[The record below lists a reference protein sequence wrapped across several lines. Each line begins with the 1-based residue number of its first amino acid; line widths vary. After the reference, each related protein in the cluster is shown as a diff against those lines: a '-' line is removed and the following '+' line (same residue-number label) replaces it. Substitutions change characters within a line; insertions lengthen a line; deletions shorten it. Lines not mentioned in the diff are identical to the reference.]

1 MRRSCLLATILVA
14 VVTNPVGAEAV
25 PVPQEEDA
33 FSIVASV
40 DRDRITVGDPFLY
53 RITVKSPGSAAVEW
67 PDAGRP
73 PEGFELVSFDHEG
86 PLSGPGGANVDSLR
100 YELTL
105 YRTGEH
111 SIPPFSLK
119 CILSDGTE
127 LSAVSDA
134 IPVTVV
140 SVIDDEAEDI
150 RDLKGPVDIP
160 GGVPWYW
167 WVIGGLVLLAVA
179 AVVML
184 YIRRRR
190 DRGAPDG
197 PSPAAEQRPPE
208 EIALEEL
215 DQLALREWLARGR
228 VNAHYSALSEILRR
242 YLSARYRIAAM
253 EYTTSELMAALNVLD
268 LGNEET
274 RAIRVLFEECDVVKF
289 AKYTP
294 ESHRQSLS
302 LQEGR
307 EIVELTRPP
316 EAPEVTAPDEP
327 ADAGSPVAGEASD
340 AGKASGGGAGSVQA
354 PAKD

>member
-1 MRRSCLLATILVA
+1 MRCSCLFATILVA
-14 VVTNPVGAEAV
+14 VAMNPVGAEAV
-25 PVPQEEDA
+25 PAPQEEEDA

-53 RITVKSPGSAAVEW
+53 RITVKSPGNAAIEW
-67 PDAGRP
+67 PESGRS
-73 PEGFELVSFDHEG
+73 PEGFDLLSFEHEG
-86 PLSGPGGANVDSLR
+86 PLSGPGGANIDSLR
-100 YELTL
+100 YVLTL
-105 YRTGEH
+105 YRTGEF

-127 LSAVSDA
+127 LSAVSAA

-150 RDLKGPVDIP
+150 RDLKDPAEIP
-160 GGVPWYW
+160 GEVPWYL
-167 WVIGGLVLLAVA
+167 WVIGGLALLAVA
-179 AVVML
+179 AAVIL

-190 DRGAPDG
+190 NRGAANGTD
-197 PSPAAEQRPPE
+197 AVIERPPD

-215 DQLALREWLARGR
+215 DRLALKEWLARGR
-228 VNAHYSALSEILRR
+228 VNTHYSALSEILRR

-274 RAIRVLFEECDVVKF
+274 RTVRVLFEECDMVKF
-289 AKYTP
+289 ARHTP
-294 ESHRQSLS
+294 DSHRQALS
-302 LQEGR
+302 LREGR

-316 EAPEVTAPDEP
+316 ETPEAASPSEP
-327 ADAGSPVAGEASD
+327 ADGGAPVGGDASD
-340 AGKASGGGAGSVQA
+340 GDAASVQA
-354 PAKD
+354 PVKD

>member
-1 MRRSCLLATILVA
+1 MRCFGLLATILVA
-14 VVTNPVGAEAV
+14 VSTNPAAAEPV
-25 PVPQEEDA
+25 PVPQEEEDA
-33 FSIVASV
+33 FSIAASV

-53 RITVKSPGSAAVEW
+53 RVTVKSPGNAAIEW
-67 PDAGRP
+67 PEAGRP
-73 PEGFELVSFDHEG
+73 PEGFELVFFEHEG
-86 PLSGPGGANVDSLR
+86 PLSGPGGANIDSLR
-100 YELTL
+100 YVLTL

-111 SIPPFSLK
+111 FIPPFSLK
-119 CILSDGTE
+119 SVLSDGTE
-127 LSAVSDA
+127 LSAESDA

-150 RDLKGPVDIP
+150 RDLKDPVEIP
-160 GGVPWYW
+160 GEVPWYW
-167 WVIGGLVLLAVA
+167 WMIGGLVLLAVA
-179 AVVML
+179 AAVML

-190 DRGAPDG
+190 NRGAPNG
-197 PSPAAEQRPPE
+197 SVPEAERPPD

-215 DQLALREWLARGR
+215 DRLALREWLVQGR
-228 VNAHYSALSEILRR
+228 VNAHYSTLSEILRR

-274 RAIRVLFEECDVVKF
+274 RAVRVLFEECDMVKF
-289 AKYTP
+289 ARYTP
-294 ESHRQSLS
+294 GSHRQSLS

-316 EAPEVTAPDEP
+316 EVPEVPESAAPDKL
-327 ADAGSPVAGEASD
+327 ADDDSPVVGEASD
-340 AGKASGGGAGSVQA
+340 GGAGSVQA